1 MNQSRSYTDLLRDYK
16 WRILGFFIMLVVS
29 ILFLTIGFWK
39 TVLILILTGL
49 GIGIGYAKDRKEEF
63 LIFLDK
69 IR

>member
-16 WRILGFFIMLVVS
+16 WRILGFLIMLVVS